1 VSSVQN
7 TFAPERVHLVGSI
20 GLNSVEEIFRTV
32 GQRLGRRLK
41 RVPDGEIGG
50 RRLWISWQ
58 YPLLRASPFLV
69 PDPSGAVHKLSRFPI
84 LCLAEGAK
92 PEGIDFGELGY
103 AREARVSYEDFCAA
117 RKRRDLPGKASGFR
131 FACRPPWP

>member
-1 VSSVQN
+1 MSSVQN
-7 TFAPERVHLVGSI
+7 AFAPERVHLVGSI

-32 GQRLGRRLK
+32 GQRLGRRPK

-69 PDPSGAVHKLSRFPI
+69 PTRAGLSTSLRAF
-84 LCLAEGAK
+84 LFSA
-92 PEGIDFGELGY
+92 
-103 AREARVSYEDFCAA
+103 S
-117 RKRRDLPGKASGFR
+117 RRG
-131 FACRPPWP
+131 